1 MVWQCSG
8 TMNASYALG
17 LANEEGASVSMTSP
31 TFGYIAIVVC
41 AVCFGTNYLPVK
53 KFTMGDGMFF
63 QWMMCNAI
71 LLVGVIV
78 NCAVGCPKFY
88 PLAMFGGALWAVGN
102 SLSVTIIE
110 AIGVGL
116 GIILWSMSNMLFGFA
131 TSRFGWFGIAQKIPK
146 KPIMNYIGVA
156 IALGSVIVF
165 AAIKP
170 NHPESKKEIP
180 REGGEADN
188 VVMTDRSTAKA
199 LLTDELKSTGKCGR
213 ICKPVSS
220 MPLTQRRILGV
231 VLAVLAGSFYGN
243 TFVPTQYIQTWY
255 QGASKEG
262 LHYVFANFVGIWMT
276 STAIFFIYSLG
287 KKNRPWIPHNNAIVP
302 ALTSG
307 ALWGTAQSAWFV
319 ANAALGEPVTFPI
332 ITTCPALIATICGM
346 VFFKEITGK
355 KNYILLAIAFCVTTT
370 GHFNP
375 RLPLLLSMHNSSPC
389 SINLS
394 NIDNHPPTISFPYL
408 LMI

>member
-1 MVWQCSG
+1 
-8 TMNASYALG
+8 MNTTEFL
-17 LANEEGASVSMTSP
+17 NETTTRSVSLTSP

-41 AVCFGTNYLPVK
+41 AACFGTNYLPVK
-53 KFTMGDGMFF
+53 KFNMGDGMFF

-71 LLVGVIV
+71 LLVGIIV
-78 NCAVGCPKFY
+78 NCAVGCPRFY
-88 PLAMFGGALWAVGN
+88 PFAMFGGALWAVGN

-116 GIILWSMSNMLFGFA
+116 GMIIWSMSNMLFGFA

-156 IALGSVIVF
+156 IALGSVIIF

-170 NHPESKKEIP
+170 NHPESKESTP
-180 REGGEADN
+180 GDDEADD
-188 VVMTDRSTAKA
+188 VVRTDRTTTKS
-199 LLTDELKSTGKCGR
+199 LLMDERESSGRCGR

-220 MPLTQRRILGV
+220 MPLAQRRIIGII
-231 VLAVLAGSFYGN
+231 LAVIAGSLYGN

-255 QGASKEG
+255 EGASVEG
-262 LHYVFANFVGIWMT
+262 LHYVFANFVGIWMA
-276 STAIFFIYSLG
+276 STAIFLIYALS
-287 KKNRPWIPHNNAIVP
+287 KKNRPWIPSANAIVP
-302 ALTSG
+302 ALVSG

-346 VFFKEITGK
+346 IFFREISGK
-355 KNYILLAIAFCVTTT
+355 RNYILLAMAFCVTAVGVTL
-370 GHFNP
+370 NA
-375 RLPLLLSMHNSSPC
+375 
-389 SINLS
+389 LS
-394 NIDNHPPTISFPYL
+394 NV
-408 LMI
+408 

>member
-1 MVWQCSG
+1 
-8 TMNASYALG
+8 MNASDALSP
-17 LANEEGASVSMTSP
+17 ANEEDASGSLTSP

-71 LLVGVIV
+71 LLVGIIV
-78 NCAVGCPKFY
+78 NCSVGCPKFY
-88 PLAMFGGALWAVGN
+88 PLAMFGGALWAIGN

-116 GIILWSMSNMLFGFA
+116 GIIIWSMSNMLFGFA
-131 TSRFGWFGIAQKIPK
+131 TSR
-146 KPIMNYIGVA
+146 
-156 IALGSVIVF
+156 VIIF

-170 NHPESKKEIP
+170 NQPESKKETP
-180 REGGEADN
+180 KEGGELED
-188 VVMTDRSTAKA
+188 VVRTDRSTTKA
-199 LLTDELKSTGKCGR
+199 LLTDERESTGKCGR

-220 MPLTQRRILGV
+220 MPLVQRRILGV
-231 VLAVLAGSFYGN
+231 VLAVVAGSLFGN

-255 QGASKEG
+255 EGASKEG
-262 LHYVFANFVGIWMT
+262 LHYVFANFVGIWMA
-276 STAIFFIYSLG
+276 STAIFFIYSMG
-287 KKNRPWIPHNNAIVP
+287 KRNRPWIPQNNAIVP
-302 ALTSG
+302 ALASG

-355 KNYILLAIAFCVTTT
+355 RNYILLAIAFCVTTV
-370 GHFNP
+370 GVVLNA
-375 RLPLLLSMHNSSPC
+375 
-389 SINLS
+389 LS
-394 NIDNHPPTISFPYL
+394 NV
-408 LMI
+408 